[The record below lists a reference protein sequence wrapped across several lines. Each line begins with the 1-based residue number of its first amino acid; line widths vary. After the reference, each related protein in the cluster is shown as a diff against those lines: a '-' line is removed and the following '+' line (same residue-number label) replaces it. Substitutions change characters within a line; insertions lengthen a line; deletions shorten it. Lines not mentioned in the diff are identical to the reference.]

1 MLPIPTLNDK
11 GYITLG
17 RVAFMEAMLLKLGPW
32 QRRDLEGAYAFSK
45 FAHAKI
51 EREDGTRYFDHPKT
65 VAWLLVCHFDFHYS
79 ELAVAALLHD
89 MMEDSFIMDYERLTL
104 NFGSSIAVMVREL
117 SKNGF
122 ADQAKL
128 EYARTHNR
136 TFMNELGAMGF
147 GVTHEIRPEFFEKET
162 RNRIYFLYVTHVA
175 DWMVKAIKVADRLHN
190 ILTSEGL
197 TPEKRLRKLAE
208 TQEFF
213 PAIMRSLAATC
224 PQSELVRVKL
234 LCRAL
239 ELAMDDE
246 ARAIEQLG
254 ATV

>member
-17 RVAFMEAMLLKLGPW
+17 RVAFMDAMLLRLGPW

-65 VAWLLVCHFDFHYS
+65 VAWLLICHFDFDYS
-79 ELAVAALLHD
+79 EIAVAALLHD
-89 MMEDSFIMDYERLTL
+89 MMEDSFIMDYERLAL
-104 NFGSSIAVMVREL
+104 NFGSSIALMVREL

-128 EYARTHNR
+128 DHARAHNR

-147 GVTHEIRPEFFEKET
+147 STSHEIRPELLEKEA

-175 DWMVKAIKVADRLHN
+175 GWMVKAIKVADRLHN

-197 TPEKRLRKLAE
+197 PAEKRLRKLSQNAGVL
-208 TQEFF
+208 
-213 PAIMRSLAATC
+213 PCNHALARRHLSSVRAGARSATV
-224 PQSELVRVKL
+224 PG
-234 LCRAL
+234 
-239 ELAMDDE
+239 
-246 ARAIEQLG
+246 LG
-254 ATV
+254 ASHGR